1 MRAVALAALLLLGG
15 CGGTGSNDPPA
26 TVAASAVEKK
36 TTPSTQVE
44 TLVLDN
50 LLLAFDKIPSISS
63 RDGLDAN
70 EIKSVQSAFDKIGDE
85 ASKL

>member
-1 MRAVALAALLLLGG
+1 MRAVALAALLLSGG

-26 TVAASAVEKK
+26 TAAATAMEAK

-44 TLVLDN
+44 TLASDE
-50 LLLAFDKIPSISS
+50 LLMAFDKIPSLSS
-63 RDGLDAN
+63 RDSFDAN

-85 ASKL
+85 ANRL